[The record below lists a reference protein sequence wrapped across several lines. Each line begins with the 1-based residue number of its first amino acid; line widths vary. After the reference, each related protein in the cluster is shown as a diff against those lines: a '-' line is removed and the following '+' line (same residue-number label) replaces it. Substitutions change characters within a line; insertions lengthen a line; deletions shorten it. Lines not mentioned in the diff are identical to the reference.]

1 MYYMPDTAKSLRA
14 VFDLIVKTLCEA
26 EISIILF

>member
-1 MYYMPDTAKSLRA
+1 MPDTATSLRA
-14 VFDLIVKTLCEA
+14 VFDIIVKTPCEV